1 MKTFD
6 LTSDIHIDF
15 WVDATNNAQKQKKN
29 FRTLI
34 NKLLPSN
41 PSDTLVI
48 AGDLGHYNHQNK
60 LFLITLREF
69 YKNIILVHGNHD
81 LYMISASIRKSFLYN
96 SFNRLDNMI
105 SICNKI
111 PGVHYLVGNV
121 IDVDGIRFGGT
132 GMWYDD
138 FYAMNSHYM
147 SSDGIQIMWEMSM
160 NDANLIYQP
169 YDTGKPNGFD
179 RHAFVAEQKILMDKV
194 IATGCD
200 VVVSHVSPTSDF
212 FSSHYQIPSSTFYQ
226 FDGSKY
232 LNELDDTKIWC
243 YGHTHEVKHNIHK
256 NGCRVMCNPLGYPK
270 DTIGYNWITSDFP
283 EERKFVTIDIKPLI
297 SLDELFSGTENA

>member
-96 SFNRLDNMI
+96 SFNRLDN
-105 SICNKI
+105 S
-111 PGVHYLVGNV
+111 
-121 IDVDGIRFGGT
+121 
-132 GMWYDD
+132 
-138 FYAMNSHYM
+138 
-147 SSDGIQIMWEMSM
+147 
-160 NDANLIYQP
+160 
-169 YDTGKPNGFD
+169 
-179 RHAFVAEQKILMDKV
+179 
-194 IATGCD
+194 
-200 VVVSHVSPTSDF
+200 
-212 FSSHYQIPSSTFYQ
+212 
-226 FDGSKY
+226 
-232 LNELDDTKIWC
+232 
-243 YGHTHEVKHNIHK
+243 
-256 NGCRVMCNPLGYPK
+256 
-270 DTIGYNWITSDFP
+270 
-283 EERKFVTIDIKPLI
+283 
-297 SLDELFSGTENA
+297 